1 MENVQP
7 HQILVPLAI
16 ALMIGVL
23 VLVWGD
29 RPGLAAA
36 LRARF
41 APSADDDTPEEV
53 FDEPP
58 RQPPPPARFEV
69 KHFAPA
75 EQPAPAV
82 LWQAGAVRAG
92 TEPVRQQAEP
102 AEPLPV
108 RGQQNQLESV
118 EPAKIE
124 PLDEPAPVAISAQLS
139 QTELIAVLAVQ
150 KNAAGGYRYSANQ
163 ITGFIGGTAADVKKI
178 IADIRTPPKVEP
190 PPEPTQPER
199 GKSLRRPAE
208 GW

>member
-1 MENVQP
+1 MENLQP

-16 ALMIGVL
+16 ALVLGVL

-41 APSADDDTPEEV
+41 APSDDETYE
-53 FDEPP
+53 DELDQPP
-58 RQPPPPARFEV
+58 AERRQPPPPARFEV
-69 KHFAPA
+69 KHFAPDA
-75 EQPAPAV
+75 
-82 LWQAGAVRAG
+82 LWQAQAVRADV
-92 TEPVRQQAEP
+92 EPVRQQAEP
-102 AEPLPV
+102 TEPVAV
-108 RGQQNQLESV
+108 RGQQNQVEPV

-124 PLDEPAPVAISAQLS
+124 PLDEPAPVAISAQLN

>member
-1 MENVQP
+1 MENLQP

-16 ALMIGVL
+16 ALVLGIL

-41 APSADDDTPEEV
+41 APPDDDTYEDDVEERPV
-53 FDEPP
+53 E
-58 RQPPPPARFEV
+58 RCQPPPPARFAV
-69 KHFAPA
+69 KHFAP
-75 EQPAPAV
+75 PAPAV
-82 LWQAGAVRAG
+82 LWQAQVVRTDA
-92 TEPVRQQAEP
+92 ELVRTD
-102 AEPLPV
+102 AEPLEPV
-108 RGQQNQLESV
+108 AVLGQQNQPEPV

-124 PLDEPAPVAISAQLS
+124 PPDEPALVAISAQLS

-150 KNAAGGYRYSANQ
+150 KNLTGGYRYSANE
-163 ITGFIGGTAADVKKI
+163 ITRFIGGTAADVKKI
-178 IADIRTPPKVEP
+178 IADIRNPPRPEP
-190 PPEPTQPER
+190 PAPAQAEH